1 MRQLVLGYCGAVLAA
16 WMIAGSPANAQTGST
31 DSPGLLELMDVDSA
45 PQQVELVI
53 GKARIL
59 RLGTDVRDI
68 LVADPEVADVVI
80 RTPRLIYVLGRRV
93 GATNVFFFDETGGEI
108 LRLNA
113 KVDLNLASLRAA
125 LNKFL
130 PDDDI
135 QVSSVTENIILTGSV
150 RSARA
155 AEDARA
161 LASRFVEE
169 DANVIL
175 MLDIDAN
182 QQVMLRVRVA
192 EMQRTV
198 IKQLGVNLSV
208 VFGKGSLQQNFRLST
223 LPPPAI
229 GNVPL
234 FPTLDPTALL
244 GIRTALFTG
253 GFDKLRLVFDALE
266 TNGLVKILAEPNIIA
281 LSGETANFLAG
292 GEFPITVVEDDGVTV
307 EFKPF
312 GIAVDFTP
320 VVLGPDRISLR
331 VHTEVSSIDAAISA
345 GGFPGTSV
353 RRASTTVELPSG
365 GSLVI
370 AGLLQ
375 DDIRDS
381 IDGVPGFKDLPIL
394 GALFRS
400 VNFQRFETE
409 LVIAVTVH
417 MVRPVDEQ
425 EIVLPTDGFA
435 PASDIDM
442 YLFGRLHATYARAA
456 TMPSLSELKAPT
468 GYIME

>member
-1 MRQLVLGYCGAVLAA
+1 MRQLFHGYCGAVLAA
-16 WMIAGSPANAQTGST
+16 CVIAGSPANAQTEST
-31 DSPGLLELMDVDSA
+31 DSPGLLELLDVDSA

-59 RLGTDVRDI
+59 RLGTDIRDV

-80 RTPRLIYVLGRRV
+80 RTPRLVYVLGRRV

-113 KVDLNLASLRAA
+113 KVDLNLAGLRAA
-125 LNKFL
+125 LKKYL
-130 PDDDI
+130 PDEDI
-135 QVSSVTENIILTGSV
+135 QASSVTQNIILTGSV

-161 LASRFVEE
+161 LASRFVEAG
-169 DANVIL
+169 DSVIL
-175 MLDIDAN
+175 MLDIEAN

-198 IKQLGVNLSV
+198 IKQLGLNLST
-208 VFGKGSLQQNFRLST
+208 VFGKGSLRQDFRLST
-223 LPPPAI
+223 LPAQAI

-234 FPTLDPTALL
+234 SNTLDPTSL
-244 GIRTALFTG
+244 ISTALFAG

-266 TNGLVKILAEPNIIA
+266 TNGLVKVLAEPNIIA

-292 GEFPITVVEDDGVTV
+292 GEFPITVVEEDGVTV

-312 GIAVDFTP
+312 GIGVDFTP

-375 DDIRDS
+375 DDIRDT

-409 LVIAVTVH
+409 LIIAVTVH
-417 MVRPVDEQ
+417 MVRPIDEQ

-442 YLFGRLHATYARAA
+442 YLFGRLHATYARSA

>member
-1 MRQLVLGYCGAVLAA
+1 MRQFFHGYCGAVLAA
-16 WMIAGSPANAQTGST
+16 CVIAGSPANAQTGST
-31 DSPGLLELMDVDSA
+31 DSPGLVELLDVDSA

-59 RLGTDVRDI
+59 RLGTDIRDV

-80 RTPRLIYVLGRRV
+80 RTPRLVYVLGRRV

-113 KVDLNLASLRAA
+113 KVDLNLAGLRAA
-125 LNKFL
+125 LKKYL
-130 PDDDI
+130 PDEDI
-135 QVSSVTENIILTGSV
+135 QASSVTQNIILTGSV

-161 LASRFVEE
+161 LASRFVEASE
-169 DANVIL
+169 NVIL
-175 MLDIDAN
+175 MLDIEAN

-198 IKQLGVNLSV
+198 IKQLGLNLSA
-208 VFGKGSLQQNFRLST
+208 VFGKGSLAQRFRLST
-223 LPPPAI
+223 LPAQAI

-234 FPTLDPTALL
+234 VNTLDPTSL
-244 GIRTALFTG
+244 ISTALFTG
-253 GFDKLRLVFDALE
+253 GFDKLGLVIDALE

-292 GEFPITVVEDDGVTV
+292 GEFPITVVEEDGVTV

-417 MVRPVDEQ
+417 MVRPIDEQ

-442 YLFGRLHATYARAA
+442 YLFGRLHATYARSA

>member
-16 WMIAGSPANAQTGST
+16 CVIAGSPANAQTAST
-31 DSPGLLELMDVDSA
+31 DSPGLVELMDVDSA

-68 LVADPEVADVVI
+68 LVADPEIADVVI
-80 RTPRLIYVLGRRV
+80 RTPRLVYVLGRRV
-93 GATNVFFFDETGGEI
+93 GATNVFFFDETGAEI

-113 KVDLNLASLRAA
+113 NVDLNLAGLRAA
-125 LNKFL
+125 LKKYL
-130 PDDDI
+130 PDEDI
-135 QVSSVTENIILTGSV
+135 QASSVTQNIILAGSV

-155 AEDARA
+155 AEDARM

-175 MLDIDAN
+175 MLDIDAD
-182 QQVMLRVRVA
+182 QQVVLRVRVA
-192 EMQRTV
+192 EMQRTA
-198 IKQLGVNLSV
+198 IKQLGLNLGFI
-208 VFGKGSLQQNFRLST
+208 FGKGTLRQNFALST
-223 LPPPAI
+223 LPPTGI
-229 GNVPL
+229 GNL
-234 FPTLDPTALL
+234 ALANTLDPTSLI
-244 GIRTALFTG
+244 GTALFTG
-253 GFDKLRLVFDALE
+253 GFNKLGLVFDALE
-266 TNGLVKILAEPNIIA
+266 SNGLVKTLAEPNLTA
-281 LSGETANFLAG
+281 LSGETANFQAG

-312 GIAVDFTP
+312 GIIVDFTP

-331 VHTEVSSIDAAISA
+331 VKTEVSAIDAAISA

-353 RRASTTVELPSG
+353 RRTSTTVELPSG
-365 GSLVI
+365 GSIII

-375 DDIRDS
+375 DDITET
-381 IDGVPGFKDLPIL
+381 IEGVPGFKDLPIL

-400 VNFQRFETE
+400 VNFRRNETE

-417 MVRPVDEQ
+417 IVRPIDEQ
-425 EIVLPTDGFA
+425 DIVLPTDGFA
-435 PASDIDM
+435 PASDIDL
-442 YLFGRLHATYARAA
+442 YLFGRLHATYARSA
-456 TMPSLSELKAPT
+456 TMPSLGELKAPT